1 MASSQHI
8 DSSVINFKN
17 SSKPKIV
24 LLFSGKRKC
33 GKDYITN
40 ILYERSQIFNNNIFT
55 INNRNDFSIK
65 NINNIFY

>member
-8 DSSVINFKN
+8 DNSAINFKN
-17 SSKPKIV
+17 SSKPKII

-40 ILYERSQIFNNNIFT
+40 NLYERLQLFNKNNI
-55 INNRNDFSIK
+55 INN
-65 NINNIFY
+65 Y

>member
-8 DSSVINFKN
+8 DNSARNFKN

-40 ILYERSQIFNNNIFT
+40 ILYERSQIFNNNIT
-55 INNRNDFSIK
+55 INNRNDFNIK